1 MSCVSAIS
9 APLTKAQLK
18 EIANQKFRYTSP
30 AIRPSLLR
38 RLTKMSVDDNFKIR
52 ERAALDY
59 NLPEELQWVLAEDE
73 ADTVRAC
80 LARNTTLR
88 YEVMHAL
95 AGDAQT
101 VVRGFL
107 ATNSAVPTDIIDD
120 LAENDPDDV
129 VRSLATIA
137 KGI

>member
-1 MSCVSAIS
+1 MSCVASIS
-9 APLTKAQLK
+9 PKLTRAQLA
-18 EIANQKFRYTSP
+18 EIKKQNFRYTSP
-30 AIRPSLLR
+30 KIRPSLLF

-59 NLPEELQWVLAEDE
+59 NLPEELQWVLAEDQAE
-73 ADTVRAC
+73 TVRAC

-95 AGDAQT
+95 AGDAQA

-107 ATNSAVPTDIIDD
+107 CTNPTVPTDIIEE

-129 VRSLATIA
+129 VRSLAAIA
-137 KGI
+137 GRA